1 MSLSKIIHACVS
13 RPNPRKTPVHLDN
26 ANAQVVTS
34 YYGAPVLVPASAAPT
49 VYQAYY
55 APPVATSPV
64 VTSPVIGVIPVRSGL
79 FGWRTTYVPVLAPAT
94 LAPATLAPATLA
106 PITLVPSASYT
117 TNYPPSYASPTYGV
131 PYGADRPVI
140 GVPST
145 IGPAYGQNP
154 GAVVQSGYR
163 GIEPA
168 TSYLPP
174 SVVQSTNTSLAP
186 PTAGLPFYAIPSNV
200 NPPAVPYNAQP
211 GVTFSPGSVMTMQ

>member
-1 MSLSKIIHACVS
+1 MSLSKITLAFVS
-13 RPNPRKTPVHLDN
+13 LAIAWITPGDVGT

-34 YYGAPVLVPASAAPT
+34 YYGAPVLVPASVAPT

-94 LAPATLAPATLA
+94 LAPATLAPANFA
-106 PITLVPSASYT
+106 PSASYT

-131 PYGADRPVI
+131 PYGAARPVI

-174 SVVQSTNTSLAP
+174 SVVQSTNTSPAP